1 MFKNYFLIAFLT
13 LLSCQMAMANPISK
27 QMAVEKANT
36 FLAQRGSLQVNES
49 NVAAVAANG
58 VDFYVV
64 NINSNK
70 GFMIMSGD
78 DRGEDILAYN
88 DEGNLDVNSPI
99 LNFLLSYWGGQIAN
113 APEQQI
119 TSTGEQ
125 AASRPNRAMSLTH
138 EPVAPFVTRRWG
150 QGAPYNAEMPTDL
163 TAPSRAVATGCMTT
177 AMAMA
182 LSAFPNGIGTTKPIP
197 DYSWDEVVDGTTY
210 HQSYGGVYP
219 SFEVDGDL
227 LKDAYYTS
235 GAYKD
240 DAANAQVAKLCR
252 AVAQANK
259 AHFSTG
265 TTLSLERN
273 VTPAFQYFNFE
284 QPQEIILPQISF
296 GDNFHEILYNEL
308 AHRRPVLMV
317 GKVNTPGKDGR
328 KNRDAMSFVIDGYD
342 RGDYYHINW
351 GEEGTSNGYYK
362 LCSTR
367 LAEGSGTY
375 DADGYFPTFKLMA
388 WVGIQP
394 KSGSHV
400 KADFYEVEDM
410 SLQYTSLSVKKNTIN
425 VTLCNYFPTELTFE
439 HGIGVYDDQYHLLDV
454 LGVTE
459 SDFPA
464 GTYAEV
470 TANPVTGDGRIGNER
485 FSFSYSFNKDL
496 PKNARLIP
504 VSRVKGCD
512 TWHSGQCTAKNAYLK
527 VNALGGLDVVRKLVV
542 EEFSLRNPEWTPSYN
557 QSRTLVSRITNNSL
571 DMITVSLNLCFS
583 DSYEGDMNGG
593 DTKYR
598 RIQYLDG
605 DYTYLVASEDGTY
618 CYWDV
623 YPDIHFNTTEK
634 AYAWAE
640 DGTHDVSYWDVYE
653 QKSISIPKNSSITIP
668 WNIAT
673 MTAETDGWGH
683 YAKGQDFALTVHTD
697 TLSKMSVP
705 VHRDATGSSLY
716 PTGMFSYEILDVT
729 PAQLYNAGTAAKP
742 SYRAGV
748 FGDDFHIKFRLTN
761 NKDVTFDGF
770 VVLNDR
776 YANVL
781 IEPGKSQDFFY
792 QLNER
797 DLSFKSLNTTKNL
810 LKVSYNR
817 LKTPAYASTS
827 GGMRLETVFEYVDP
841 VSNDASIGKT
851 YKGKVYI
858 NADKGI
864 RYWTVD
870 GEMRGIAP
878 AAEFAVP
885 EEAVAVSTALL
896 TENCVLT
903 PNTNPNTLYYVRNAA
918 EAANLSG
925 KNVVIVDGVTD
936 AQVDGLGRATGHA
949 DGDITLADGHGT
961 YVPYAFT
968 LDGHRISYARK
979 FSKGFAGNPDEP
991 NWEGMVLPFTPSGI
1005 MTDNK
1010 TLDWFRDA
1018 DDTGKDLW
1026 IARYHGEDA
1035 YSVYFKYAE
1044 MMKPYIPY
1052 LITVPTKAVSKSGG
1066 LVGKTVTFFA
1076 EGDYTVPAAPKTIF
1090 SASRELSFEGTLSGK
1105 TVAPCDE
1112 NVFYLNETNIF
1123 DNHYDY
1129 YFLNSTGAA
1138 FASNNSGVQVAPFH
1152 AWFSSRGKMV
1162 TEIPTLRIVLNGM
1175 ARNIADPAGVTT
1187 ATIESPDDIVQV
1199 YTLGGVKIATSTKA
1213 NLNNVIK
1220 TLPKGVY
1227 IAGGRKYMK

>member
-1 MFKNYFLIAFLT
+1 MRKILSVLFMALFVFHAAMARPVGRTKAVGLANAFLT
-13 LLSCQMAMANPISK
+13 SK
-27 QMAVEKANT
+27 
-36 FLAQRGSLQVNES
+36 SLPD
-49 NVAAVAANG
+49 VAETDLTEVTSG
-58 VDFYVV
+58 KTLFYVA
-64 NINSNK
+64 NISGG
-70 GFMIMSGD
+70 GFVVLSGD
-78 DRGEDILAYN
+78 DRCGEILAYAE
-88 DEGNLDVNSPI
+88 EGSVDVSSPDSP
-99 LNFLLSYWGGQIAN
+99 LNFLFRYWDGQIAN
-113 APEQQI
+113 APEQ
-119 TSTGEQ
+119 SEAESGE
-125 AASRPNRAMSLTH
+125 SSSCRPNRAMSLTH
-138 EPVAPFVTRRWG
+138 EPVTPFVTRRWG

-182 LSAFPNGIGTTKPIP
+182 LSAFPDRIGTTKPIP
-197 DYSWDEVVDGTTY
+197 DYSWDEVVNGTTY

-227 LKDAYYTS
+227 LKDACYVS

-265 TTLSLERN
+265 TTLSLERD

-296 GDNFHEILYNEL
+296 GDNYHEILYNEL
-308 AHRRPVLMV
+308 AHHRPVLMV

-328 KNRDAMSFVIDGYD
+328 RNRDAMSFVIDGYD

-367 LAEGSGTY
+367 LSEGCGTF
-375 DADGYFPTFKLMA
+375 DADGYFPTCKLMA

-410 SLQYTSLSVKKNTIN
+410 SLQYTSLSVKNKTVN
-425 VTLCNYFPTELTFE
+425 VKLCNYFPTEQTFE
-439 HGIGVYDDQYHLLDV
+439 HGIGVYDEQYRLLDV
-454 LGVTE
+454 FGITE
-459 SDFPA
+459 SVFPA

-485 FSFSYSFNKDL
+485 FSFSYSFDNL
-496 PKNARLIP
+496 PSNARLIP

-512 TWHSGQCTAKNAYLK
+512 TWHSGQCAAKNAYLK
-527 VNALGGLDVVRKLVV
+527 VNALGGLDAVRKLVV
-542 EEFSLRNPEWTPSYN
+542 EEFSLRNPEWTSSYN

-571 DMITVSLNLCFS
+571 DMITVSLDLCFS
-583 DSYEGDMNGG
+583 DSYEGDINGG
-593 DTKYR
+593 DTQFR

-605 DYTYLVASEDGTY
+605 DYTYLVSGEDGTY

-623 YPDIHFNTTEK
+623 YPDIHFDSFEK

-640 DGTHDVSYWDVYE
+640 DGTHNVSYWDVCE

-683 YAKGQDFALTVHTD
+683 YAKGQDFALTVYTD

-705 VHRDATGSSLY
+705 VHRDAAGSSLY
-716 PTGMFSYEILDVT
+716 PTGMFSYEILDIT

-817 LKTPAYASTS
+817 LKTPAYASNS

-896 TENCVLT
+896 TEDCVLT

-918 EAANLSG
+918 EAAGLSG
-925 KNVVIVDGVTD
+925 KNVVIVDEVTD
-936 AQVDGLGRATGHA
+936 ANVDGLGRATGRA
-949 DGDITLADGHGT
+949 DGDITFTDGHGT

-991 NWEGMVLPFTPSGI
+991 NWEGIVLPFTPSGI
-1005 MTDNK
+1005 MTGNK

-1044 MMKPYIPY
+1044 EMKPYIPY

-1066 LVGKTVTFFA
+1066 LVGKAVTFFA

-1105 TVAPCDE
+1105 VVAPRDE

-1129 YFLNSTGAA
+1129 YFLNGTGAA
-1138 FASNNSGVQVAPFH
+1138 FASDNSGVAVTPFH
-1152 AWFSSRGKMV
+1152 AWFSSRGNMV

-1175 ARNIADPAGVTT
+1175 ARNIADPAGVID
-1187 ATIESPDDIVQV
+1187 AASVQKNDIVPIYSV
-1199 YTLGGVKIATSTKA
+1199 NGVLVRTVSSDQLSEALRS
-1213 NLNNVIK
+1213 LS
-1220 TLPKGVY
+1220 KGIY
-1227 IAGGRKYMK
+1227 IAGGRKYTR